1 MSTEDINKV
10 VVTLHK
16 GVDVDAFIEEM
27 NNLGHTSPYV
37 PDRAVEIYNLK
48 EDSLRNVDFVMTRTE
63 METLRNDP
71 RVQACR
77 WGTKA
82 ENGIIAEPFTLDSSR
97 PYTRTNTYLPGSPD
111 MPWQLL
117 NTYKTTNQ
125 FTTSTNVNYAAKYTA
140 LGAGVDFVIQDT
152 GLQVDHPEF
161 TDSNGVSRVQQI
173 NWYAATGISGSMPAN
188 FYKDTDGHGTH
199 CAGTA
204 VGKYYGFAKEASIY
218 VMTILSNSTGS
229 NVPISQSF
237 NLIRQWHLNKTTT
250 STGYIRPTVVNMSWG
265 YSIAISAVAGGVY
278 RGTSWIGSA
287 PQNQYGVITG
297 NGRMPI
303 IVDSVQA
310 DVDDCLDAGV
320 ILIGAAGNNRY
331 KIDVPGGIDYNN
343 YVVYNGGGP
352 VAYYYMRGSTPLANP
367 DIMKIGAVALQ
378 PTPEKKATFS
388 CAGPGVPFYIGG
400 DYIQSACS
408 TTNVFE
414 GTIYPV
420 TTYSFN
426 PSYKSAKVSGT
437 SMASPGAA
445 GLACMILGSRP
456 WYTQRQ
462 VQQWLSDV
470 CISGRLQD
478 NNNGYNDPIS
488 LQGGPNKV
496 MYNPWVEGSYP
507 TVVEHTSPA
516 QVDQSPNY
524 TATLHGK
531 L

>member
-27 NNLGHTSPYV
+27 NGLGNVSQYV
-37 PDRAVEIYNLK
+37 PDRSVEIYNLK
-48 EDSLRNVDFVMTRTE
+48 EDSLRNVDFVMTRAE

-71 RVQACR
+71 RVLACR

-82 ENGIIAEPFTLDSSR
+82 ENGMIAEPFALDSSR
-97 PYTRTNTYLPGSPD
+97 PYTRTDTYLPGSPD

-125 FTTSTNVNYAAKYTA
+125 FTTSTNVSYAAKYTA
-140 LGAGVDFVIQDT
+140 LGNGVDFVIQDT

-161 TDSNGVSRVQQI
+161 TDSNGVSRVQMI
-173 NWYAATGISGSMPAN
+173 DWFAETGIPGSMPGN
-188 FYKDTDGHGTH
+188 FYIDTYGHGTH

-204 VGKYYGFAKEASIY
+204 VGKYYGFAKEALIY
-218 VMTILSNSTGS
+218 VMTILSTATSA

-237 NLIRQWHLNKTTT
+237 NLIRQWHLNKTPT

-265 YSIAISAVAGGVY
+265 YRIGVGAVTGGVY
-278 RGTSWIGSA
+278 RGTPWSGGA
-287 PQNQYGVITG
+287 PQNQYGVILG
-297 NGRMPI
+297 NGTMPI

-331 KIDVPGGIDYNN
+331 KIDVPGGLDYDNTVN
-343 YVVYNGGGP
+343 WSGYGTG
-352 VAYYYMRGSTPLANP
+352 YYMRGSTPMGNP
-367 DIMKIGAVALQ
+367 DIIKVGAVSIV
-378 PTPEKKATFS
+378 PNPEQKATFS
-388 CAGPGVPFYIGG
+388 CTGPGVPFYIGG

-408 TTNVFE
+408 TITQF
-414 GTIYPV
+414 GPPYPV

-426 PSYKSAKVSGT
+426 PAYKAAKVSGT

-462 VQQWLSDV
+462 VQQWLSDNS
-470 CISGRLQD
+470 ISGRLQD
-478 NNNGYNDPIS
+478 NNNGYADPVS

-507 TVVEHTSPA
+507 TVIEHTSPA

>member
-27 NNLGHTSPYV
+27 NGLGNVSPYV
-37 PDRAVEIYNLK
+37 PERAVEIYNLK
-48 EDSLRNVDFVMTRTE
+48 EDSLRNVDFVLTRNE
-63 METLRNDP
+63 MEELRKDP
-71 RVQACR
+71 RVLACR

-82 ENGIIAEPFTLDSSR
+82 ENGMIAEPYSLDASR
-97 PYTRTNTYLPGSPD
+97 QYTRTNTYLPGNVD

-125 FTTSTNVNYAAKYTA
+125 YTTSTNVSYAAKYTA
-140 LGAGVDFVIQDT
+140 LGAGVDFIIQDT

-173 NWYAATGISGSMPAN
+173 DWYNETGIPGSMPAN
-188 FYKDTDGHGTH
+188 FYTDTYGHGTH

-204 VGKYYGFAKEASIY
+204 AGKYYGFAKESLIY
-218 VMTILSNSTGS
+218 VMTILSDSINA

-237 NLIRQWHLNKTTT
+237 NLIRQWHLNKTST

-265 YSIAISAVAGGVY
+265 YRISISAVTGGVY
-278 RGTSWIGSA
+278 RGTPWSGSA
-287 PQNQYGVITG
+287 PQNSYGVITG
-297 NGRMPI
+297 NGSMPI

-320 ILIGAAGNNRY
+320 IMIGASGNNRY
-331 KIDVPGGIDYNN
+331 KIDVPGGLDYNN
-343 YVVYNGGGP
+343 IVYYGDATP
-352 VAYYYMRGSTPLANP
+352 YYYMRGSTPTANP

-378 PTPEKKATFS
+378 NNPEKKATFS
-388 CAGPGVPFYIGG
+388 CTGPGVPFYIGG
-400 DYIQSACS
+400 DYIQSSCS
-408 TTNVFE
+408 TVNVFE
-414 GTIYPV
+414 GSTYPV
-420 TTYSFN
+420 ANYSFN
-426 PSYKSAKVSGT
+426 PSYKVAKISGT

-445 GLACMILGSRP
+445 GLACVLLGSRP
-456 WYTQRQ
+456 WYTQNK
-462 VQQWLSDV
+462 VTQWLSDV
-470 CISGRLQD
+470 CISNRLQD
-478 NNNGYNDPIS
+478 NNNGYADPIS

-496 MYNPWVEGSYP
+496 MYNPWVAGSFP
-507 TVVEHTSPA
+507 TVIQHTSPA
-516 QVDQSPNY
+516 QVDQSPEF

-531 L
+531 F

>member
-27 NNLGHTSPYV
+27 NGLGHVSQYV
-37 PDRAVEIYNLK
+37 PERAVEIYNLK
-48 EDSLRNVDFVMTRTE
+48 EDSLRNVDFVMTKAE

-71 RVQACR
+71 RVLACR

-82 ENGIIAEPFTLDSSR
+82 ENGMIAEPFTLDSSR
-97 PYTRTNTYLPGSPD
+97 PYTRTNTYLPDSPD

-125 FTTSTNVNYAAKYTA
+125 FTTSTNVSYAAKYTA
-140 LGAGVDFVIQDT
+140 LGAGVDFIIQDT

-173 NWYAATGISGSMPAN
+173 NWFAETGIPGSMPAN
-188 FYKDTDGHGTH
+188 FYTDTYGHGTH
-199 CAGTA
+199 CCGTA
-204 VGKYYGFAKEASIY
+204 VGKYYGFAKESLIY
-218 VMTILSNSTGS
+218 VMTILSDSLNA

-237 NLIRQWHLNKTTT
+237 NLIRQWHLNKTAT

-265 YSIAISAVAGGVY
+265 YRIGIEAVTGGVY
-278 RGTSWIGSA
+278 RGTPWSGSA

-297 NGRMPI
+297 NGTMPV

-331 KIDVPGGIDYNN
+331 KIDVPGGLDYDNI
-343 YVVYNGGGP
+343 VYYGDAQP
-352 VAYYYMRGSTPLANP
+352 YYYMRGMTPTGNP

-388 CAGPGVPFYIGG
+388 CSGPGVPFYIGG

-408 TTNVFE
+408 TVNEFE
-414 GTIYPV
+414 GSIYPV
-420 TTYSFN
+420 AAYSFN

-462 VQQWLSDV
+462 VQQWLNDN
-470 CISGRLQD
+470 CISGRLED
-478 NNNGYNDPIS
+478 NNNGYADPIS

-507 TVVEHTSPA
+507 TVIEHTSPA